1 MTEQVDVAIIGAG
14 PAGLAAADVL
24 GKAGCKVALLDEQP
38 AAGGQIFRGIVAA
51 DDRRKRLL
59 GDDYAAGDKLLA
71 GLDHAGVRH
80 LAGATVWEVT
90 PDRRL
95 SFSIG
100 GKAQSLAAEHV
111 LIATGAIERPMP
123 FPGWTL
129 PGVMTVGAGQ
139 ILLKTAGLLPP
150 SPCILAGSG
159 PLLYLLA
166 AQYLA
171 AGLTIDAIV
180 ETTPKGNFRKALKHA
195 PGALIGN
202 RYLRKGLAMLNVLH
216 KSGIQH
222 YRQAHELVAE
232 GTCEV
237 EALTFATGDER
248 HRLPCRSLLLHVGVT
263 PNVQISRSLH
273 LVHDWDRLQ
282 HGWRPR
288 VDVFGATSIS
298 GIRIAGDGG
307 GIMGAEAAVHGGRLA
322 AFAILAELGKLTSDQ
337 RDALANRDL
346 LGYRHHGRARPFLD
360 ALYAPAPEFLN
371 PPDDAVICRCEEVT
385 AGQIRSFVDLGCEGP
400 NQAKA
405 FGRSGMGPCQGRYCG
420 LTVAGVI
427 AAKRGV
433 PMADVGYYR
442 IRPPLK
448 PITLGE
454 LAAMAIEDDG
464 HEQPEL

>member
-38 AAGGQIFRGIVAA
+38 AAGGQIYRGIAAA
-51 DDRRKRLL
+51 DDKRKRLL
-59 GDDYAAGDKLLA
+59 GTDYAAGAALLSA
-71 GLDHAGVRH
+71 LDRDGVQH
-80 LAGATVWEVT
+80 LARATVWEVT

-100 GKAQSLAAEHV
+100 GKAQSLMADQV

-139 ILLKTAGLLPP
+139 ILLKTSGLLPP

-166 AQYLA
+166 SQYLA
-171 AGLTIDAIV
+171 AGLKVDAIV
-180 ETTPKGNFRKALKHA
+180 ETTPRGNFRNALKHA
-195 PGALIGN
+195 PGALISN
-202 RYLRKGLAMLNVLH
+202 RYLRKGLAMLNAL
-216 KSGIQH
+216 KKAGIPH
-222 YRQAHELVAE
+222 YRQARELVAE
-232 GTCEV
+232 GTNEV

-248 HRLPCRSLLLHVGVT
+248 HRLPCRSLLLHIGVT

-273 LVHDWDRLQ
+273 LDHDFDPLQ
-282 HGWRPR
+282 HCWRPR
-288 VDVFGATSIS
+288 VDAFGETSIS

-307 GIMGAEAAVHGGRLA
+307 GIMGAEAAAHGGRLA
-322 AFAILAELGKLTSDQ
+322 AFAILTELGKLTPDQ
-337 RDALANRDL
+337 RNAVANRDL
-346 LGYRHHGRARPFLD
+346 LSYRHHARARPFLD
-360 ALYAPAPEFLN
+360 ALYAPSPEFLN
-371 PPDDAVICRCEEVT
+371 PPDDAVVCRCEEVT

-420 LTVAGVI
+420 LTVSGVI
-427 AAKRGV
+427 AAKRSV

-454 LAAMAIEDDG
+454 LATMAIDDDG
-464 HEQPEL
+464 YEQPEL